1 MKLVSLVTQKYSEV
15 ESSKK
20 SVPLFIFL
28 LVIGIAFAYAGIVMG
43 GLFGFLVLLLGVACV
58 MAGIMQLVGVAEC
71 VCPDCG
77 TKGYIYKY
85 AKQYKCKNCNV
96 KSAVTKDVG

>member
-1 MKLVSLVTQKYSEV
+1 MKLVSLVTQKSSEV

-43 GLFGFLVLLLGVACV
+43 GLLGLVVLLLGIACV

-71 VCPDCG
+71 VCPDCKA
-77 TKGYIYKY
+77 KGYIYKY

-96 KSAVTKDVG
+96 KSTVAMDVE